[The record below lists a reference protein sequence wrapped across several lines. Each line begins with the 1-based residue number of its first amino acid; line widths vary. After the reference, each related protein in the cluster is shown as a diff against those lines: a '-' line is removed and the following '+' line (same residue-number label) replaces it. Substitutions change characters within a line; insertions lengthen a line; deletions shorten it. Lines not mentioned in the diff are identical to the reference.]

1 MNQNEFNPIGIDGQ
15 LDWPRI
21 RKLLSIGLFAAI
33 LTLIGDMMIG
43 WGIQDET
50 QSGLIRMFSAYRHA
64 ENSTLFAAALLGMFG
79 IFLEGLSY
87 FGIYRLMAEK
97 SSKHAHNFRIGIIG
111 YIVFGP
117 CGFHVPICMMLFLYR
132 SLTEAGA
139 ENVLET
145 VEQFADYFIAPS
157 LILFWIFFLILEGT
171 QISAFLKGKTPYP
184 KWCFVFSLPVGMLIA
199 KLFNIF
205 GNHAFVNAI
214 DCAWISVGNIWM
226 FAGLLLMMKKAQEQ
240 VIQKATAYCGTFW
253 KC

>member
-1 MNQNEFNPIGIDGQ
+1 MNQNEFNPIGIDSQ

-33 LTLIGDMMIG
+33 LALIGDMMIG

-50 QSGLIRMFSAYRHA
+50 QKGLIRMFSAYRYA
-64 ENSTLFAAALLGMFG
+64 GNGTLFAASLLGMFG
-79 IFLEGLSY
+79 MFLEGLSY

-97 SSKHAHNFRIGIIG
+97 SPKHAHNFRTGIIG
-111 YIVFGP
+111 YLVFGP
-117 CGFHVPICMMLFLYR
+117 CGFHVPVCMMLFLYW

-157 LILFWIFFLILEGT
+157 LMLFWIFFLILEGT

-184 KWCFVFSLPVGMLIA
+184 KWCFAFSLPVGMLIA

-205 GNHAFVNAI
+205 GNHAFVNAV
-214 DCAWISVGNIWM
+214 DCAWIPIGNIWM
-226 FAGLLLMMKKAQEQ
+226 FAGLLLMMKKAQTGIER
-240 VIQKATAYCGTFW
+240 
-253 KC
+253 